1 MLFLCCN
8 ISSSSILIIK
18 NDLRN
23 FGYMCACARE
33 IYMCDLNDLI
43 YIYTYQSLLDQLR
56 KRSKKRNQSK
66 SVIIKNHYFNDLI
79 NLVSID
85 VGDLLSTCDA
95 PVG

>member
-1 MLFLCCN
+1 
-8 ISSSSILIIK
+8 
-18 NDLRN
+18 
-23 FGYMCACARE
+23 MCACACE

-43 YIYTYQSLLDQLR
+43 YIYIYIFIT
-56 KRSKKRNQSK
+56 RSIKKTIQKTENQSK

-95 PVG
+95 PVDNLVIG

>member
-8 ISSSSILIIK
+8 ISSILIIK

-23 FGYMCACARE
+23 FGYMCACACE
-33 IYMCDLNDLI
+33 IYICDLND
-43 YIYTYQSLLDQLR
+43 SLLDQLR
-56 KRSKKRNQSK
+56 KRSNKRNQSK